1 MDMRGE
7 EEEIGFSETRCGV
20 VRGFQEEG
28 ERWQLGKAIVC
39 SNSLQFGVV
48 SWFVFWVGSGS
59 PNVLGQIGRAHV

>member
-28 ERWQLGKAIVC
+28 E
-39 SNSLQFGVV
+39 
-48 SWFVFWVGSGS
+48 
-59 PNVLGQIGRAHV
+59 QIGRAHV